1 MNRLNDFSNVET
13 IFKRLIPSNAQ
24 EIVRD
29 YDMVIDGS
37 DNAKTRYLVNDACV
51 LEKVSKVQFLTSN
64 NLEIESSD

>member
-29 YDMVIDGS
+29 YDIVIDGS

-51 LEKVSKVQFLTSN
+51 LEKVSKVQILTSN